1 MEFLQPLA
9 LFGLVGAAA
18 PALLHLLQRR
28 QPPTLPFPPVR
39 YLVEAERRDSRRL
52 RLRNLLLLV
61 LRTALIAALALAAA
75 RPVVPASWGSVHA
88 PSAVA
93 VVLDNSASSGV
104 IVEGQARFETLR
116 EVARAIGAR
125 ATAAD
130 RLWRITADG
139 VPERLSAAEWE
150 STIDALTPVPRR
162 LDLGMAVRAAGALL
176 RAQELPATVVVMSDL
191 QESALTPASVG
202 VPVVALTAAP
212 FGSVPN
218 RGVAS
223 VRVSSEIWSPGGS
236 VVVEVGGRGAAAGEV
251 DLALGGAIVARGL
264 AGPGGSVV
272 LAVDRI
278 GPGWHA
284 ATIALAPD
292 EMRADNLF
300 HTALRGA
307 VPAAVS
313 ALGAGEFVDAGLAT
327 LVAAG
332 RVRAGR
338 GVVVGDRPDRGATIV
353 LPPADPARVPAANQA
368 LAARGIGIRF
378 GPLRDGEWAA
388 ASDLVPLEGATV
400 WRRHRLDGAGVTL
413 ATAGGE
419 PWLVRVGDVVV
430 AASRLEDAWTDLPLR
445 PAFIPFLDA
454 LVTRVGTGG
463 SWRVHAAPGEAVR
476 LPGSGGRVLLPA
488 GAVPANAD
496 GRLDAPR
503 EPGTYFVAN
512 AAGDTVGA
520 LLVNV
525 DPRESDLAVAS
536 PALIRDRLSGASV
549 IDDPDALVRAAFA
562 ERRAEITTVLL
573 VLALVL
579 AVAELL
585 LATLGGH
592 APRREG

>member
-9 LFGLVGAAA
+9 LFGLIGATA

-28 QPPTLPFPPVR
+28 QPPTLPFPAVR

-75 RPVVPASWGSVHA
+75 RPVVPASFGSVHA

-93 VVLDNSASSGV
+93 VVLDNSVSSGV
-104 IVEGQARFETLR
+104 IVKGRARFEALR
-116 EVARAIGAR
+116 VVARAIGAR

-139 VPERLSAAEWE
+139 VPERLSVAEWV

-162 LDLGMAVRAAGALL
+162 LDLGMAVRTAGALL
-176 RAQELPATVVVMSDL
+176 SAQGLPATVVVVSDL
-191 QESALTPASVG
+191 QESALTPARVD
-202 VPVVALTAAP
+202 VPVVVLAAAP
-212 FGSVPN
+212 PGTVPN
-218 RGVAS
+218 RGVAA
-223 VRVSSEIWSPGGS
+223 VRVSPETWSPGGT
-236 VVVEVGGRGAAAGEV
+236 VVVEVGGRGAAVGEV
-251 DLALGGAIVARGL
+251 DLAIGGAIAARGL
-264 AGPGGSVV
+264 AGPGGGVA
-272 LAVDRI
+272 LAVDRVD
-278 GPGWHA
+278 PGWHA

-292 EMRADNLF
+292 ELRADDVY

-307 VPAAVS
+307 VPAAVAS
-313 ALGAGEFVDAGLAT
+313 VGAGEFVEAGLAT

-353 LPPADPARVPAANQA
+353 LPPTDPARVPAANQA
-368 LAARGIGIRF
+368 LAARGIGMRF

-388 ASDLVPLEGATV
+388 ASGVLPMEAVTV

-430 AASRLEDAWTDLPLR
+430 AASRFEDAWTDLPLR
-445 PAFIPFLDA
+445 PTFIPFLDA
-454 LVTRVGTGG
+454 LVSRVGTGE
-463 SWRVHAAPGEAVR
+463 SWQVHAAPGEAVR
-476 LPGSGGRVLLPA
+476 LPGSGGRLVLPA
-488 GAVPANAD
+488 GAVLAGAD

-503 EPGTYFVAN
+503 EPGTYFVVSP
-512 AAGDTVGA
+512 AGDTVGA

-536 PALIRDRLSGASV
+536 PAVIRDRLSPAAV
-549 IDDPDALVRAAFA
+549 IDDPDALARAAFA
-562 ERRAEITTVLL
+562 ERRAEITMALL
-573 VLALVL
+573 LLALVL
-579 AVAELL
+579 AAAELL

-592 APRREG
+592 LRRREA

>member
-454 LVTRVGTGG
+454 LVTRVGTGE